1 MMPRA
6 SKGASTVT
14 PKAFL
19 RFSPRKMF
27 PSFSSRYWDSGRC
40 DNTTVRAVPL

>member
-19 RFSPRKMF
+19 RFSPRKMSPF
-27 PSFSSRYWDSGRC
+27 WASRYWASGRC
-40 DNTTVRAVPL
+40 ERSTVRAVPS